1 MYLWLLVVLA
11 DEVDLLGIYK
21 SLGRYR
27 LASIVKQSI
36 DSWLTNDVLIFYS
49 LMNNLAAGA

>member
-1 MYLWLLVVLA
+1 MCLSLLVVLA

-36 DSWLTNDVLIFYS
+36 DSWLTSDVLIFYS
-49 LMNNLAAGA
+49 LLNNLAAGA